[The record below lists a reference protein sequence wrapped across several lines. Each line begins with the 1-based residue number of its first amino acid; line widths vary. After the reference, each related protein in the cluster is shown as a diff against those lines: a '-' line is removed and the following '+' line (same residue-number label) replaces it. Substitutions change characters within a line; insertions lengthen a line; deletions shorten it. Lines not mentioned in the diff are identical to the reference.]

1 MSQRQIA
8 SELVAAFCADSTS
21 IQFGSVGQLDAA
33 RSPRTQ
39 LCSAPLKTRPSRLF
53 LREAPKVQE

>member
-1 MSQRQIA
+1 MRDGQIA
-8 SELVAAFCADSTS
+8 SKRGAAFCADALS
-21 IQFGSVGQLDAA
+21 IQLGSGGQLDAA